1 MACWC
6 RRASR
11 TGSRGPSSRSSP
23 DPGLRRTMGGLGL
36 EKSRRYDWRVVGD
49 RILDVYAQARERARD
64 PIAWS
69 R

>member
-1 MACWC
+1 
-6 RRASR
+6 
-11 TGSRGPSSRSSP
+11 
-23 DPGLRRTMGGLGL
+23 MGGLGL

-64 PIAWS
+64 PIIWS